1 MHPDKLEE
9 FILVNREQFDDME
22 PRPGLWDGIEKRKAP
37 VLGIGWKAIVWR
49 AAAVVIIF
57 FSSYIFFRLTDK
69 NPVQNGKSIYSEV
82 PKEQSPLANDLKE
95 AEIYY
100 TSQIEFMRTEV
111 IRFSDGDPS
120 VQEII
125 DLEMVDLD
133 KIFRELKN
141 DLQDNT
147 DNEEV
152 IEAMIQNY
160 RIKLEVLQEILR
172 QLKQSNEPINS
183 SPHENEAVAL

>member
-9 FILVNREQFDDME
+9 FILDNREQFDDLE
-22 PRPGLWDGIEKRKAP
+22 PTPEIWDRIEKRKAP
-37 VLGIGWKAIVWR
+37 VLGIGWKSVMWR

-57 FSSYIFFRLTDK
+57 FSSYVFFRLTDK
-69 NPVQNGKSIYSEV
+69 DPVQSGKSVYSGVTE
-82 PKEQSPLANDLKE
+82 EQSPLANDLKE

-100 TSQIEFMRTEV
+100 TSQIEYMRTEV
-111 IRFSDGDPS
+111 VRLSDGDPS

-125 DLEMVDLD
+125 DMEMVDLD
-133 KIFRELKN
+133 KIFQELKA

-160 RIKLEVLQEILR
+160 RIKLEVLEEILR
-172 QLKQSNEPINS
+172 QVKQSQEPINS
-183 SPHENEAVAL
+183 SSHENEAVAL